1 MFRITL
7 DPLAPSVIL
16 RAISRVRDVI
26 DADVTP
32 YTPMNQTD
40 AREQRDQSGSESLIP
55 GGHGQIADKV

>member
-32 YTPMNQTD
+32 YTPMM
-40 AREQRDQSGSESLIP
+40 ARIKPMPANSEIRT
-55 GGHGQIADKV
+55 VRNR